1 MSENEAHL
9 EFMEAVKSGKP
20 GSVIPI
26 PDGITLRQIQKWSIT
41 RMDEATVMGAKTD
54 LMKQCLKDAAEIMD
68 EFVRGRFALRS
79 KLWETA
85 PTDHEMQKWLRE
97 TSANDSDITKVEV
110 ALFVWESEGCD
121 M

>member
-68 EFVRGRFALRS
+68 EFCRARHLLVYPEMSESDLGEGYAH
-79 KLWETA
+79 
-85 PTDHEMQKWLRE
+85 TD
-97 TSANDSDITKVEV
+97 SITKVAV
-110 ALFVWESEGCD
+110 ALFTRESGGCD